1 MAAFAAV
8 AISGIAGCGEA
19 TAEDDVVILA
29 PRPGDTVRPG
39 EPLTVSIAISARLQ
53 PSTLFVHSS
62 SLGAVSLD
70 VPSGSTALTGTL
82 IVPKKANGPSVI
94 CVTAWR
100 DHMPVAQ
107 SEVSVQVTPRAKL
120 KGVRIEPDPI
130 FLFIGSHDSYRADV
144 VGAYGDGV
152 ERCIPAP
159 TPELQFASLD
169 PTIVTIDKTGHVTAV
184 SAGTGTIQAKYDG
197 HVAVATV
204 HVKVD
209 P

>member
-1 MAAFAAV
+1 M
-8 AISGIAGCGEA
+8 
-19 TAEDDVVILA
+19 
-29 PRPGDTVRPG
+29 
-39 EPLTVSIAISARLQ
+39 
-53 PSTLFVHSS
+53 
-62 SLGAVSLD
+62 SLSGAVVLD

-82 IVPKKANGPSVI
+82 IVPTKANGPSVI

-107 SEVSVQVTPRAKL
+107 SSEVSVQVTPRATL

-130 FLFIGSHDSYRADV
+130 FLFIGSMDSYYAAV
-144 VGAYGDGV
+144 LGAYGDGV
-152 ERCIPAP
+152 ERCIAAP

-169 PTIVTIDKTGHVTAV
+169 PTIVTVDKTGHVTAV
-184 SAGTGTIQAKYDG
+184 SAGMGTIQAKYDG

-204 HVKVD
+204 HVLVD